1 MDQVE
6 GSVVDIVYSNDAN
19 GYTVARLKIEDY
31 TEVITGYM
39 PGLTAGENILVKG
52 EWKVHDQNGRQ
63 LNVDSYEIV
72 VPSTIS
78 GILSFLSSGVIR
90 GVGEKTAKR
99 IVERFGLETLNVIQ
113 NQPERLL

>member
-39 PGLTAGENILVKG
+39 PGLTAGENILVKS
-52 EWKVHDQNGRQ
+52 GRYMT
-63 LNVDSYEIV
+63 NMVDS
-72 VPSTIS
+72 
-78 GILSFLSSGVIR
+78 
-90 GVGEKTAKR
+90 
-99 IVERFGLETLNVIQ
+99 
-113 NQPERLL
+113 

>member
-1 MDQVE
+1 MEQVE

-39 PGLTAGENILVKG
+39 PGLTAGENILVEG
-52 EWKVHDQNGRQ
+52 DWKIHDIYGRQ
-63 LNVDSYEIV
+63 LNVESYEIV

-78 GILSFLSSGVIR
+78 GILSFLSSGVIK

-99 IVERFGLETLNVIQ
+99 IVEKFGLETINIIQ
-113 NQPERLL
+113 NEPDRH